1 MSKSLSPHGF
11 FCDFVVLLSLSFYL
25 PGLFHLVSPCLS
37 VPLNI
42 VCDIFSLGLW
52 LVHCKTLSN
61 GRYASCQV
69 IKAGVLWKSVSET
82 HTIINTCTLCTLL
95 VQTWKQFN
103 ILTMT
108 IKAATLST
116 VRRKKLF
123 VLMFLLP

>member
-69 IKAGVLWKSVSET
+69 ISWSAVEVSVRDT
-82 HTIINTCTLCTLL
+82 YNNKHMHTVYTSCTD
-95 VQTWKQFN
+95 VE
-103 ILTMT
+103 
-108 IKAATLST
+108 A
-116 VRRKKLF
+116 V
-123 VLMFLLP
+123 

>member
-25 PGLFHLVSPCLS
+25 PGLFPLVSPCLS

-69 IKAGVLWKSVSET
+69 ISWSAVEVSVRDVYSNKHM
-82 HTIINTCTLCTLL
+82 HTASTS
-95 VQTWKQFN
+95 VQEVY
-103 ILTMT
+103 
-108 IKAATLST
+108 T
-116 VRRKKLF
+116 V
-123 VLMFLLP
+123 